1 MVNGIKSEIGSK
13 QGEGFI
19 SLWETPIM
27 PSAGRGRPLRETE
40 QGCLTFQMEIPIVQA
55 PEISGRLQAFDLSL
69 LLGSAAY

>member
-1 MVNGIKSEIGSK
+1 
-13 QGEGFI
+13 
-19 SLWETPIM
+19 M